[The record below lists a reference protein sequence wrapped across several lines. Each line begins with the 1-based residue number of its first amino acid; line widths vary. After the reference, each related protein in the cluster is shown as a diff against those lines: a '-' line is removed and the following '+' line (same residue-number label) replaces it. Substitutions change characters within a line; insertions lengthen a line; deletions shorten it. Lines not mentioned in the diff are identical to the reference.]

1 MASAGGGGAVA
12 KTLLRWRGS
21 GIPAKD
27 APRAAG
33 RKDRQ
38 GEVRTT
44 GDIRDLR
51 IQLSVPAAIIFYN
64 VQDLLGY
71 DQPSK
76 TVEWLI
82 DAASESIS
90 QLSSLKS
97 SFSGAAEQ
105 LSDKNKSVSV
115 GEDESRPESFHLD
128 LNNDP
133 NSPDCPNPDQQWC
146 ISCSESACST
156 CLPLQKSS
164 LTIPEE
170 TSRGESALLRLE
182 FVNKLPANI
191 FTGSWLVDEENN
203 PIKLRLL
210 NERTHKIVSAHPLS
224 SERIEIVVLDGD
236 FGCHEPEE
244 DWTEQDF
251 SACIIRETEGRRP
264 LLTGELSVT
273 LREGVA
279 CLGGI
284 AFTDNSSWTRSPLK
298 KGPWSVEEDTKL
310 TNYIKRYGIWNWSRM
325 PKAAGL
331 KRSGK
336 SCRLRWMNYLRPNIR
351 RGKFSEDEQR
361 VIIKL
366 HQQLGNR
373 WQAIA
378 ASLPG
383 RTDNEIKNFW
393 NTHLKKRV
401 LQTEK
406 LMNPQVR
413 LSHFAGRRTL
423 KIKKCLGDNADP
435 MLDGCSKGIDIEPIP
450 LEVQLQSDLDNPRK
464 KLTHVTQTLTAKME
478 WRHEQGKNTKN
489 SQYLKA
495 SRRIFILRWRPCR
508 AVHLLLQM
516 RDTIAKEI
524 VRACARD
531 SRSLTLMA
539 RALRNVSDTEIWE
552 YALDSLSLQHASC
565 RDDYE
570 NLSVNVLKFC
580 IELLDDDVT
589 RNCLKSLAMQS
600 KSKEVGRASMLDS
613 WIGDGMLVTRS
624 EGEIIVKNLL
634 DAKLLEL
641 SENGELVKFV
651 DIGQHLVHLALHPEE
666 GSELLMQGGLGLV
679 EPTEVEEWE
688 RTKEICLMHNNLT
701 EFPENP
707 RCPSL
712 LPLFLQRNHKL
723 RVIPSLFFR
732 HMPALEVLNL
742 SRTHIKSLPDSL
754 FQLVSLQR
762 LFLNECILLRTL
774 SAKVGGLRNLE
785 VLDLKGTKLM
795 GLPKEIE
802 QLVNL
807 TCLEVSILSTSCK
820 LSEEPHPL
828 IPSRVL
834 LSLSQLEELN
844 IDVGPDAERWDSCM
858 EVLVD
863 GICSLGRLNTLKFY
877 FTKVE
882 LMRQFDPTSLS
893 HFRIIIGKHIGCI
906 MSRLP
911 PDIEFKLECW
921 DRYLK
926 YIHGKGILQDVMK
939 VLRKADAFFLDR
951 HTDLKK
957 LSDFGKENLE
967 YLRCCVLGECNELQ
981 VLNDGEDFGEQGDRI
996 CLGSLKYLYVYYVK
1010 NLEAIWRG
1018 PVQKGSLSCLKSLT
1032 LRTCPKITS
1041 IFTRELLENL
1051 CNLEELT
1058 LEDCPA
1064 LVSLVSCKRCSL
1076 RNILLPA
1083 QVEEDEA
1090 SLPAAIDEHL

>member
-1 MASAGGGGAVA
+1 MMASAGGGGAVA

-156 CLPLQKSS
+156 CLPLQKFVLFPELRPLLATNCSCLCLALLILDISS

-284 AFTDNSSWTRSPLK
+284 AFTDNSSWTRSNKFRLGARIIRQAPAEGARIKEARSESFVVNDHCGPLK

-406 LMNPQVR
+406 NPP
-413 LSHFAGRRTL
+413 SSESGGSCSSITL
-423 KIKKCLGDNADP
+423 NATA
-435 MLDGCSKGIDIEPIP
+435 
-450 LEVQLQSDLDNPRK
+450 VQQ
-464 KLTHVTQTLTAKME
+464 A
-478 WRHEQGKNTKN
+478 
-489 SQYLKA
+489 
-495 SRRIFILRWRPCR
+495 
-508 AVHLLLQM
+508 
-516 RDTIAKEI
+516 
-524 VRACARD
+524 
-531 SRSLTLMA
+531 
-539 RALRNVSDTEIWE
+539 
-552 YALDSLSLQHASC
+552 
-565 RDDYE
+565 YE
-570 NLSVNVLKFC
+570 SP
-580 IELLDDDVT
+580 
-589 RNCLKSLAMQS
+589 
-600 KSKEVGRASMLDS
+600 G
-613 WIGDGMLVTRS
+613 
-624 EGEIIVKNLL
+624 
-634 DAKLLEL
+634 
-641 SENGELVKFV
+641 
-651 DIGQHLVHLALHPEE
+651 
-666 GSELLMQGGLGLV
+666 
-679 EPTEVEEWE
+679 
-688 RTKEICLMHNNLT
+688 
-701 EFPENP
+701 
-707 RCPSL
+707 
-712 LPLFLQRNHKL
+712 
-723 RVIPSLFFR
+723 
-732 HMPALEVLNL
+732 
-742 SRTHIKSLPDSL
+742 
-754 FQLVSLQR
+754 
-762 LFLNECILLRTL
+762 
-774 SAKVGGLRNLE
+774 
-785 VLDLKGTKLM
+785 
-795 GLPKEIE
+795 
-802 QLVNL
+802 
-807 TCLEVSILSTSCK
+807 
-820 LSEEPHPL
+820 
-828 IPSRVL
+828 
-834 LSLSQLEELN
+834 
-844 IDVGPDAERWDSCM
+844 
-858 EVLVD
+858 
-863 GICSLGRLNTLKFY
+863 
-877 FTKVE
+877 
-882 LMRQFDPTSLS
+882 
-893 HFRIIIGKHIGCI
+893 
-906 MSRLP
+906 
-911 PDIEFKLECW
+911 
-921 DRYLK
+921 
-926 YIHGKGILQDVMK
+926 
-939 VLRKADAFFLDR
+939 
-951 HTDLKK
+951 
-957 LSDFGKENLE
+957 
-967 YLRCCVLGECNELQ
+967 
-981 VLNDGEDFGEQGDRI
+981 
-996 CLGSLKYLYVYYVK
+996 
-1010 NLEAIWRG
+1010 
-1018 PVQKGSLSCLKSLT
+1018 
-1032 LRTCPKITS
+1032 
-1041 IFTRELLENL
+1041 
-1051 CNLEELT
+1051 
-1058 LEDCPA
+1058 
-1064 LVSLVSCKRCSL
+1064 
-1076 RNILLPA
+1076 
-1083 QVEEDEA
+1083 
-1090 SLPAAIDEHL
+1090 